1 MDRPKK
7 QKVIKQPQFTGSVQ
21 GEIIEKSQKLTEGW
35 LERGFGKVKMM
46 VIKMKLIRLYIM
58 CWWSFQR

>member
-35 LERGFGKVKMM
+35 LERGFGKGPAEK
-46 VIKMKLIRLYIM
+46 KQDKNKEDSPKLNY
-58 CWWSFQR
+58 F